1 VAGGRR
7 APPCRLCR
15 KSSRNCCALQNVARF
30 PHDILLDLLL
40 PQPRRGAKRE
50 DGDRQYLASVILVSE
65 LDLNSLVLQVMFGV
79 DEFEGHGG
87 SLD

>member
-1 VAGGRR
+1 MACF
-7 APPCRLCR
+7 A
-15 KSSRNCCALQNVARF
+15 
-30 PHDILLDLLL
+30 HDILLDLLL
-40 PQPRRGAKRE
+40 RQPRRGAKRE